1 MSKNNWTFKH
11 IDFSFQEKINI
22 SKFVFKNK
30 MFDSTD
36 YVEKFEKEFSE
47 YTGAKYTL
55 LVNSISSAKYLLFAS
70 LKEFA
75 GLKDDDKVLVPVNG
89 WSSNIN
95 AVIQNKLR
103 PVFADVTIQ
112 NLCIAEKDLVAI
124 RKNYPDIKVIFT
136 GHTLGFLSDTRS
148 LKEAFQYSIVIEDCC
163 DAMGLKDK
171 HKLHVGSDCLGSVF
185 NLQNSPLF
193 PNNMG
198 AVICTNSY
206 DLFSLMKMK
215 RYLGLAKN
223 SDKNSFQMLTNMFS
237 NVNPEI
243 LSISDGYDFRS
254 TNINAFLAS
263 IQLKN
268 IDKNLLILNNNYQE
282 FHKIIKD
289 YDNVFY
295 LTEKD
300 NVSNSYGLPLIFRDK
315 KTYVPLLK
323 LFKDHNIEYKTLIY
337 GNLLNQP
344 YLSHYKLDYFKPI
357 QKIPTLDDLGVTLPN
372 NQKLHNNDFELLRSL
387 IKEMMS

>member
-22 SKFVFKNK
+22 SKFAFFNN
-30 MFDSTD
+30 MLDSSD

-47 YTGAKYTL
+47 YTGAKHTL
-55 LVNSISSAKYLLFAS
+55 LVNSISSAKFLLFAS

-75 GLKDDDKVLVPVNG
+75 GLKDDDKILVPING

-95 AVIQNKLR
+95 AVIQNNLK

-124 RKNYPDIKVIFT
+124 KKNFPDIKVIFT
-136 GHTLGFLSDTRS
+136 GHTLGFLSNTRS
-148 LKEAFQYSIVIEDCC
+148 LRETFEYSVIIEDCC
-163 DAMGLKDK
+163 DALGLKDLQK
-171 HKLHVGSDCLGSVF
+171 IQVGSDSLGSVY

-198 AVICTNSY
+198 ALVCTNNY
-206 DLFSLMKMK
+206 DLYSLMKMK

-237 NVNPEI
+237 NVNPQI

-254 TNINAFLAS
+254 TNINAFIAS
-263 IQLKN
+263 MQLKN
-268 IDKNLLILNNNYQE
+268 IDKNLLILNNNYKE
-282 FHKIIKD
+282 FLKIIKEFE
-289 YDNVFY
+289 NVFY
-295 LTEKD
+295 LTNKD
-300 NVSNSYGLPLIFRDK
+300 DVCNSYGLPLIFRDK
-315 KTYVPLLK
+315 KTYVSLTKLLSEH
-323 LFKDHNIEYKTLIY
+323 DIEYRPLIY

-357 QKIPTLDDLGVTLPN
+357 QKIPTLDEMALLLPN
-372 NQKLHNNDFELLRSL
+372 NQKLLNNDFELLRSL
-387 IKEMMS
+387 IKEVMS

>member
-1 MSKNNWTFKH
+1 
-11 IDFSFQEKINI
+11 
-22 SKFVFKNK
+22 
-30 MFDSTD
+30 MFDSSD

-47 YTGAKYTL
+47 YTGAKHTL
-55 LVNSISSAKYLLFAS
+55 LVNSISSAKFLLFAS

-75 GLKDDDKVLVPVNG
+75 GLKDDDKILVPING

-95 AVIQNKLR
+95 AVIQNNLK
-103 PVFADVTIQ
+103 PVFADVTLQ
-112 NLCIAEKDLVAI
+112 NLCISEKDLIAI
-124 RKNYPDIKVIFT
+124 RKTYPDIKVIFT
-136 GHTLGFLSDTRS
+136 GHTLGFLSNTRS
-148 LKEAFQYSIVIEDCC
+148 LTEAFQYSIIIEDCC
-163 DAMGLKDK
+163 DALGLKDLQK
-171 HKLHVGSDCLGSVF
+171 IQVGSDSLGSVY

-198 AVICTNSY
+198 ALICTNNY
-206 DLFSLMKMK
+206 DLYSLMKMK

-237 NVNPEI
+237 NVDPAI

-263 IQLKN
+263 MQLKN
-268 IDKNLLILNNNYQE
+268 IDKNLLILNNNYRE
-282 FHKIIKD
+282 FLKIIKEFE
-289 YDNVFY
+289 NVFY
-295 LTEKD
+295 LTNKD
-300 NVSNSYGLPLIFRDK
+300 DVSNSYGLPLIFRDK
-315 KTYVPLLK
+315 KTYVYLIKLLSE
-323 LFKDHNIEYKTLIY
+323 HNIEYRPLIY

-344 YLSHYKLDYFKPI
+344 YLSNYKLDYFKPI
-357 QKIPTLDDLGVTLPN
+357 QKIPTIDELGILLPN

>member
-22 SKFVFKNK
+22 SKFAFFNN
-30 MFDSTD
+30 MFDSSD

-47 YTGAKYTL
+47 YTGTKHTL
-55 LVNSISSAKYLLFAS
+55 LVNSISSAKFLLFAS

-75 GLKDDDKVLVPVNG
+75 GLKDDDKILVPING

-95 AVIQNKLR
+95 AVIQNNLK
-103 PVFADVTIQ
+103 PVFADVALQ
-112 NLCIAEKDLVAI
+112 NLCIAEKDLIAI
-124 RKNYPDIKVIFT
+124 KKTYPDIKVIFT
-136 GHTLGFLSDTRS
+136 GHTLGFLSNTRS
-148 LKEAFQYSIVIEDCC
+148 LREAFQYSIIIEDCC
-163 DAMGLKDK
+163 DALGLKDLQK
-171 HKLHVGSDCLGSVF
+171 IQVGSDSLGSVY

-198 AVICTNSY
+198 ALICTNNY
-206 DLFSLMKMK
+206 DLYSLLKMK

-237 NVNPEI
+237 NVDPGI

-263 IQLKN
+263 MQLKN
-268 IDKNLLILNNNYQE
+268 IDKNLLILNNNYRE
-282 FHKIIKD
+282 FLKIIKEFE
-289 YDNVFY
+289 NVFY
-295 LTEKD
+295 LTNKD
-300 NVSNSYGLPLIFRDK
+300 DVSNSYGLPLIFRDK
-315 KTYVPLLK
+315 KTYVYLIKLLSE
-323 LFKDHNIEYKTLIY
+323 HNIEYRPLLY

-344 YLSHYKLDYFKPI
+344 YLSNYKLDYFKPI
-357 QKIPTLDDLGVTLPN
+357 QKIPTIDELGILLPN